1 MKCINEGKR
10 MMRLGD
16 DVDKTPATVTKYKS
30 KSKSSYCID
39 LNQHQDSLSKSKI
52 QQAISTIVEDSLK
65 LKNQEEEKNQHRSV
79 VENKVDLIGGA

>member
-1 MKCINEGKR
+1 
-10 MMRLGD
+10 MRLGD

-30 KSKSSYCID
+30 KSKSSYSID
-39 LNQHQDSLSKSKI
+39 LNQHQDSLSKPKI